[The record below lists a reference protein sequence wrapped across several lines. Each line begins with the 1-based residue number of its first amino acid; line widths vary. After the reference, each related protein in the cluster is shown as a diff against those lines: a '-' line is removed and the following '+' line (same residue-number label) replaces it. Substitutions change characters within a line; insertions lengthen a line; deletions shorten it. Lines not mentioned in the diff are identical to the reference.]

1 MPERATTG
9 RVLDGRYRVDR
20 ELARGGMA
28 TVWIAED
35 PLLSRRVAVK
45 LLLPELAVDDALRVR
60 FRNEAI

>member
-1 MPERATTG
+1 MPEPATAG
-9 RVLDGRYRVDR
+9 RVLGGRYRLDR

-45 LLLPELAVDDALRVR
+45 LLLPQLAGRR
-60 FRNEAI
+60 